1 MLNKER
7 NRIVAEVFLA
17 VEENNNCKDSRK
29 KTTKQNR
36 QDKKTSA
43 SRVGYLLSL
52 FVVSP
57 QMLFI

>member
-57 QMLFI
+57 KMLFI